1 METIY
6 CKCDICNLFN
16 SFKIGLKDEN
26 KTKWQKLLGQLGKNK
41 NENAEF
47 LLEQFMEIVLSHHE
61 EANAKTIING
71 KV

>member
-26 KTKWQKLLGQLGKNK
+26 KTNQEGK

-47 LLEQFMEIVLSHHE
+47 LLDRCMEIVLRHHE

>member
-16 SFKIGLKDEN
+16 SFKIGLKDEKPN
-26 KTKWQKLLGQLGKNK
+26 QGGK

-47 LLEQFMEIVLSHHE
+47 LLERFIEIVLRHHE